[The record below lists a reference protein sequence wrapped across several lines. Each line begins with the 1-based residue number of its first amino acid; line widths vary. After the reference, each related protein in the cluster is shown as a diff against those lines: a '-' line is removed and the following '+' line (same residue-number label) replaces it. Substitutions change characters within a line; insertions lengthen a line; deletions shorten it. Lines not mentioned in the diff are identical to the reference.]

1 MSEHGSRSK
10 DRRHSR
16 DSRRDSLSSRYT
28 PPTMRHRR
36 SVDSRDRSPTRRS
49 VSRNSRDNSRSRR
62 YRGKSRD
69 RRHSSR
75 NAALDQILTR
85 LEVIERRFPVTSSS
99 DSPLHP
105 TNESQLLSSL
115 PVVSTRDCERSSGVT
130 TVTNEASVTSNSHVS
145 VKNTEE
151 KDATNSI
158 VGALSALLKTKSH
171 NFYISPFDPSI
182 HDFDVWCDEV
192 DRARVIN
199 NWDDRECLGRIGTCL
214 RGDAKS
220 WLNDWVTNDRSW
232 SNFKLEF
239 RFLCP
244 RNVDFASILFDV
256 MNTNSN
262 KYSTY
267 AEYARKSLLRL
278 NIVKGLSDE
287 LKSAIVVRGI
297 SDPQVKAAAT
307 NAKLASR
314 DLVEFLSVY
323 VKPKS
328 DNSAVR
334 APPNNSNQRKREAP
348 KSDNSNAFCHI
359 CGKKGHKKWSCP
371 KKPKD
376 STSAQDSG
384 SSKSAPISSDKGDKS
399 VLRCTFCKRNGHS
412 VDSCF
417 QKLRSEGK
425 NKQANEVNFCSES
438 TQNEQT

>member
-1 MSEHGSRSK
+1 MSEHRSRSK
-10 DRRHSR
+10 DR
-16 DSRRDSLSSRYT
+16 DSLSNRYT

-36 SVDSRDRSPTRRS
+36 SVHSRDRSPRRRS
-49 VSRNSRDNSRSRR
+49 VSRNSRDNFRSSK
-62 YRGKSRD
+62 YRGESRD
-69 RRHSSR
+69 RRHGSR
-75 NAALDQILTR
+75 DAALDQILKR
-85 LEVIERRFPVTSSS
+85 LEMIERRFPVTPSS

-105 TNESQLLSSL
+105 TNENQLLSSL

-130 TVTNEASVTSNSHVS
+130 AVVNEASVTSNSHVL
-145 VKNTEE
+145 VEKTGE

-158 VGALSALLKTKSH
+158 VGALSALLKAKSQ

-199 NWDDRECLGRIGTCL
+199 DWEDRECLGRIGTCL

-239 RFLCP
+239 RYLCP
-244 RNVDFASILFDV
+244 RNVDCASILFDV
-256 MNTNSN
+256 MNTTSN

-328 DNSAVR
+328 DNNAVH
-334 APPNNSNQRKREAP
+334 APSNNLDQRKREAP
-348 KSDNSNAFCHI
+348 KSVNSNDFCHI
-359 CGKKGHKKWSCP
+359 CGKRGHKKWSCP
-371 KKPKD
+371 KKPKH
-376 STSAQDSG
+376 SNSAQDSG
-384 SSKSAPISSDKGDKS
+384 SSKSVPISSDGGHKS
-399 VLRCTFCKRNGHS
+399 VPRCTFCRRNGHAI
-412 VDSCF
+412 DSCF

-425 NKQANEVNFCSES
+425 NKQANEVNFCSEIGRAHV
-438 TQNEQT
+438 